1 MTAAI
6 SAQNCQRWSGSQPG
20 RREVFLVS
28 YIFSSNEVLRKVTC
42 RTLMA
47 KWKRGEGAV
56 RELQPYPPS
65 DTPTSLYQLLQGCY
79 QPSSHLLFFPAL
91 LLRFPSLP
99 FLSFSVRKSRLGTD
113 AGDEEGKR
121 DVEGDVLNYFP
132 NKIGRDS
139 GHCFRCAIVFLCWGM
154 LSFLCTA
161 ISQSGPREMS
171 PCLRDFFCMSFWDAW

>member
-1 MTAAI
+1 
-6 SAQNCQRWSGSQPG
+6 
-20 RREVFLVS
+20 
-28 YIFSSNEVLRKVTC
+28 
-42 RTLMA
+42 
-47 KWKRGEGAV
+47 
-56 RELQPYPPS
+56 
-65 DTPTSLYQLLQGCY
+65 
-79 QPSSHLLFFPAL
+79 
-91 LLRFPSLP
+91 
-99 FLSFSVRKSRLGTD
+99 VRKSRLGTD

-171 PCLRDFFCMSFWDAW
+171 PCLRDFLHVAVGRLVDQ